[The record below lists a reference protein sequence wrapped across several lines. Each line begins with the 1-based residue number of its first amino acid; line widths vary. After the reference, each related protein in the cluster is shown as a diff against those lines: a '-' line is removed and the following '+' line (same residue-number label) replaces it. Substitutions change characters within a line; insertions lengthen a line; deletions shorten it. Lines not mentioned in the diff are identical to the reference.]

1 MQREQTICPKSA
13 RGHVRTLIQQEKL
26 SLVRDHLLRLDPASR
41 HERFNGFLDDDF
53 IERYAVRCAEDGT
66 VIIAYIENGLV
77 RGAAEL
83 HPPDQSPDSQ
93 PEVAFSVESS
103 VRRKGV
109 GTILFRRLIA
119 EARCMGYRGLRITTG
134 AENHAMRALAHKF
147 GAHLT
152 FLHGESTGTIDLA
165 QQPQAEL
172 PRLSITASF
181 EAVGAVAIDVAPTV
195 AAAGSSLPV
204 TTARG
209 RRV

>member
-1 MQREQTICPKSA
+1 VQREQTICPKSA